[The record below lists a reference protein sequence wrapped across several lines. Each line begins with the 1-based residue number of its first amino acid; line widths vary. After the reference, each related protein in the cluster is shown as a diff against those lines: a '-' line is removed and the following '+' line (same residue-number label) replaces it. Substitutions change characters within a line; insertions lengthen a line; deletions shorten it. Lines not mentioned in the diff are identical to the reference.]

1 MTDNLTESI
10 QEQVKDAYY
19 SSRALKIMG
28 NSTKEFLG
36 HPVSGEPL
44 EISGH
49 TGIVNYEPT
58 ELVITA
64 RSGTTLNQIEQA
76 LNENNQM
83 LAFEPPHFGEDATLG
98 GAIACGLSGPG
109 RARFGAVRDFVL
121 GTRIING
128 QGDLLHFGGEV
139 MKNVAGYDLSRL
151 QAGAMGTLGV
161 LLEVSLKVLPKEDYT
176 RTQVLDVSKQSAFEK
191 MCQCTELPASATAYV
206 DDRLYI
212 RLSGSENTINSISTK
227 IGGELLDNDAAFW
240 LNVREH
246 QHPFFRESNSLWR
259 LSVPPA
265 TPPIDLP
272 GQWLIEW
279 NGAQRWLNTDAN
291 AKHIRTIIEPLGGH
305 ATCYHSPLHS
315 KEDEHE
321 IFHPLPEPLMK
332 LHHRLKYAMDPNGIF
347 NPGKMYPGL

>member
-44 EISGH
+44 ETSGH

-128 QGDLLHFGGEV
+128 QGDLLHFGGE
-139 MKNVAGYDLSRL
+139 
-151 QAGAMGTLGV
+151 
-161 LLEVSLKVLPKEDYT
+161 
-176 RTQVLDVSKQSAFEK
+176 
-191 MCQCTELPASATAYV
+191 
-206 DDRLYI
+206 
-212 RLSGSENTINSISTK
+212 
-227 IGGELLDNDAAFW
+227 
-240 LNVREH
+240 
-246 QHPFFRESNSLWR
+246 
-259 LSVPPA
+259 
-265 TPPIDLP
+265 
-272 GQWLIEW
+272 
-279 NGAQRWLNTDAN
+279 
-291 AKHIRTIIEPLGGH
+291 
-305 ATCYHSPLHS
+305 
-315 KEDEHE
+315 
-321 IFHPLPEPLMK
+321 
-332 LHHRLKYAMDPNGIF
+332 
-347 NPGKMYPGL
+347 